1 MRHPDVIFLCLP
13 GTETDCL
20 PISPLPQSWAHGF
33 PLLQVSPASPVV
45 GHCPRLFC
53 WWMLTGSDLYS
64 SQVFPHALSLLW
76 LTHDT
81 LGNLESHMLKM
92 EELPSIWVLK
102 WPSVPSALLYVQ
114 KKNFCC
120 VGVIIFWVY
129 LSPQFR
135 SNWHTLRAFWSSQ
148 AYTPWHRWL
157 LWSQP
162 LCLYPV
168 TKTTDVGKAPRERQ
182 TGGSTCTALPLVS
195 APMDAAVAIVLGTVA
210 VLVSQMCK

>member
-1 MRHPDVIFLCLP
+1 
-13 GTETDCL
+13 
-20 PISPLPQSWAHGF
+20 
-33 PLLQVSPASPVV
+33 
-45 GHCPRLFC
+45 
-53 WWMLTGSDLYS
+53 MLTGSDLYS

-102 WPSVPSALLYVQ
+102 WPNVPSALLYVQ

-120 VGVIIFWVY
+120 VGVITFWVY

-135 SNWHTLRAFWSSQ
+135 SIWHTLRAFWSSQ
-148 AYTPWHRWL
+148 AYTPWHTWL

-168 TKTTDVGKAPRERQ
+168 TKTRDVEKAPRERQ
-182 TGGSTCTALPLVS
+182 TGGSTCTAPPLIS
-195 APMDAAVAIVLGTVA
+195 APMDAAVEIVLGTVA